1 MGWLRNLFGGKKYED
16 VVFDVNGKETSLN
29 EAYSM
34 GQQLV
39 SILRSQGLLTDVE
52 QSQLTAAETF
62 VGVVDY
68 YRKGGE
74 TGNPAMASIRELS
87 HSASSNIVDIY
98 LSGKGSFDHAVVG
111 GILDTTVA
119 VIDHFE
125 GAAEEPLS
133 A

>member
-16 VVFDVNGKETSLN
+16 VTLDVNGKETSLN

-39 SILRSQGLLTDVE
+39 DILRSQGLLTDVE
-52 QSQLTAAETF
+52 RSQLTAAENF

-68 YRKGGE
+68 YREGGR
-74 TGNPAMASIRELS
+74 TGHPAMTTIRELS
-87 HSASSNIVDIY
+87 HSASTDLVRLWSE
-98 LSGKGSFDHAVVG
+98 GKGSFDHAVVG

-119 VIDHFE
+119 VIDYFE
-125 GAAEEPLS
+125 GAAEEPVS